1 MCQSEV
7 TVPWEQRVVPELP
20 PRCQR
25 CIARQAVLA
34 PRMGEVFQPVVRIRQ
49 NHMKLSL

>member
-7 TVPWEQRVVPELP
+7 KVPWEQKAVPGLP

-25 CIARQAVLA
+25 CIVEQAVLA
-34 PRMGEVFQPVVRIRQ
+34 PRKGEVFQPVVRIRQ
-49 NHMKLSL
+49 NHMND